1 MNKKQKIEI
10 VETLEILSPHV
21 DSPRTYITPLSEAY
35 KNGDMEMVRLL
46 LADPT
51 VALEDEEQWLVDK
64 IIEMII
70 DEKDVELVEILL
82 KHPLVDPITLGNYV
96 LREAC
101 RHGYIEMVK
110 LFLSDPRVDPTCE
123 NDGTPLSEACENGH
137 VEVVKL
143 LLADPRVDPSRY
155 DHGLSN
161 YAISL
166 ACKNGHV
173 EVVKLLLADPRVD
186 PSREDRH
193 GLSNN
198 AIGLACKNNH
208 VEVVKL
214 LLVDLRV
221 DPSRY
226 DHGLNN
232 SAIGLASE
240 RGYLEMVKLLWTDS
254 RVDPSSEDNHVI
266 KIACKNGHVEV
277 AKLLLTDPRVVLTQK
292 HYITMLLTALLN
304 CRHKI
309 AELLYPKIAPSTEKQ
324 VFAFIIASITGKIKY
339 VKYVLQNLK
348 NINPASYN
356 NLAIIRACDNGHVE
370 VVKLLLTDPRVN
382 PADRGN
388 VAFIRACENGRVE
401 VVKLLLTNPRVD
413 PVVRDNIA
421 FIKACE
427 NGRVEVVKL
436 LLTDPRVNPADRGNV
451 AFIRACENGRVE
463 VVKLLLTNPRVDPV
477 CKEDS
482 SHIPTS
488 IILRHPELNEKFE
501 FYFKSDHNLA
511 ISKACENGHVEVI
524 KVLLRD
530 QRIDPTDDSNRAL
543 VCASL
548 FGRYKVIELLLEDP
562 RVLNSDLTFLKKL
575 VPGLY
580 IQYVIR
586 KKYAISRIKEWW
598 MSIIHHPEHPFFL
611 KEITKELA
619 DQN

>member
-413 PVVRDNIA
+413 PV
-421 FIKACE
+421 
-427 NGRVEVVKL
+427 
-436 LLTDPRVNPADRGNV
+436 
-451 AFIRACENGRVE
+451 
-463 VVKLLLTNPRVDPV
+463 